1 MTMKRYLFVVVV
13 VLMAGCGDN
22 PAAPSAPAPAPDVKR
37 IEAVQIGPFDCS
49 KVRWIRAGC
58 GCKDNKIVCVDNG
71 PIVGPEVE
79 K

>member
-1 MTMKRYLFVVVV
+1 MKRYIIIALSAVVW
-13 VLMAGCGDN
+13 GCGGN
-22 PAAPSAPAPAPDVKR
+22 PAAPTTETPVPDVKR
-37 IEAVQIGPFDCS
+37 IEAVQLGPFDCS